1 MAARRSAGGNAL
13 MPSRRRPDRE
23 PMPTFSIFPDQVHI
37 GDRFTDADTGDEPHE
52 WEVASRPVTFKKGHE
67 VRARVQRPGNPAT
80 AREKY
85 WAAHVKIA
93 VRRGTAATNRP
104 TAEPDDAADVDAL
117 RRELR
122 RLRAEVLGSR
132 RRSAGPRA
140 AQCPPGARARA
151 DAGEDPAGDLD
162 VVERAGPL
170 AEVGDYS
177 FSFSIFPCTVTRNPV
192 PFLAFFASLT
202 ISGHHFTSLAAC
214 CQMGRSAKL
223 LRKKMVRPES
233 NQAARS

>member
-37 GDRFTDADTGDEPHE
+37 GDRLTDADTGD
-52 WEVASRPVTFKKGHE
+52 
-67 VRARVQRPGNPAT
+67 
-80 AREKY
+80 
-85 WAAHVKIA
+85 
-93 VRRGTAATNRP
+93 
-104 TAEPDDAADVDAL
+104 
-117 RRELR
+117 
-122 RLRAEVLGSR
+122 
-132 RRSAGPRA
+132 
-140 AQCPPGARARA
+140 
-151 DAGEDPAGDLD
+151 DPAGDLD